1 MTKNVELHLH
11 KWSKMKGALGSVTET
26 GSGGGFSGGS
36 YSSWGGPAMSSYSG
50 IGGSGSQG
58 FANRIKS
65 LVEITEKA
73 KRAINDLDVDGA
85 IGNLHFHDDHVTAIS
100 LQSKLT
106 ALETY
111 AGKVQQYLKDK
122 IDQPFYEKLDKVGDR
137 LEALNISDYKTS
149 NQIGFKKTEVI
160 YSEAG
165 QYMGTREVLAKE
177 VGLKELYQ
185 VDNPYKTRL
194 QAMYDSYKSSD
205 DYKESKLTEEDY
217 LFASYQTRAFTYH
230 SLNDEKAVFEG
241 KRDLLLAAGVVILS
255 IFCPPAGA
263 VVGVVLAAADM
274 YSAASGKDWMTGREL
289 DDGERLMR
297 GAFALFDLVPGVGY
311 LNDLAKTG
319 KVAGFAGIKASLKTS
334 FKEGMEQAAKNVDN
348 FKVLLKNV
356 DDFGK
361 KVVRQV
367 DNYGKQF
374 TTFGLDLVDESALGL
389 SKAAQEGL
397 ERAKAFSLNLPTIGV
412 VEDAMT
418 GQSMMM
424 ADVVETTVGDTA
436 IGSKL
441 ITPAEQFVKGAGDK
455 SLARLKSRH
464 HFYTTKEEFIELL
477 KKGDIPEYLG
487 VHSVDDI
494 LKQQDLIGKV
504 DDGVEELLTNM
515 RKGNYGEMTTDEIFR
530 QRGYERISLDITADL
545 DNVTH
550 HGIDGVYHNPDG
562 HPPYIIAEA
571 KYGGSRLS
579 YLKDGTKQ
587 MESKWIGDRLVDA
600 LGDEQANIIFEAM
613 DDGLVG
619 TQLVNI
625 KKNGVITIN
634 NLDSSGKIIRP

>member
-1 MTKNVELHLH
+1 MTKNVELQLH

-26 GSGGGFSGGS
+26 GSGGS

-73 KRAINDLDVDGA
+73 KRAINELDVDGA

-137 LEALNISDYKTS
+137 LEALTIASYKTS

-160 YSEAG
+160 YSDAG

-185 VDNPYKTRL
+185 VDNPYKKRL

-205 DYKESKLTEEDY
+205 DYKESKLNEEDY
-217 LFASYQTRAFTYH
+217 LFASHQTRAFTYH
-230 SLNDEKAVFEG
+230 SLNDEKAAFEG
-241 KRDLLLAAGVVILS
+241 KRDLLLPAGVVIFS

-263 VVGVVLAAADM
+263 VAGVALAAADM

-319 KVAGFAGIKASLKTS
+319 KVAGLAGIKASLKTS

-348 FKVLLKNV
+348 FKVVLKNV

-361 KVVRQV
+361 KVVTKI
-367 DNYGKQF
+367 DDFGKQ
-374 TTFGLDLVDESALGL
+374 LDNLVTNKVSSLADNVAGKLRYADETL
-389 SKAAQEGL
+389 STAAQN
-397 ERAKAFSLNLPTIGV
+397 FSLNNIGFEPQLVSGAIPTPPPGRLSGV
-412 VEDAMT
+412 
-418 GQSMMM
+418 
-424 ADVVETTVGDTA
+424 ADNLQA
-436 IGSKL
+436 F
-441 ITPAEQFVKGAGDK
+441 AK
-455 SLARLKSRH
+455 SLS
-464 HFYTTKEEFIELL
+464 
-477 KKGDIPEYLG
+477 G
-487 VHSVDDI
+487 SVDEVGSSMNRLSSNTDRFIDDI
-494 LKQQDLIGKV
+494 IRDGSHFDDFGNLKPNATYQTGEHNYLYQT
-504 DDGVEELLTNM
+504 DDFG
-515 RKGNYGEMTTDEIFR
+515 
-530 QRGYERISLDITADL
+530 RISRAQADNLQLKIHDGRLRHNSMTPDKLEGDHAGHIFGDLFGGAPEL
-545 DNVTH
+545 DNLLSQAKDVNLREYRRIERDWADALRANPPKKVEADIKINYD
-550 HGIDGVYHNPDG
+550 GISKRPISFEVNYKIDGIEFLEEIPN
-562 HPPYIIAEA
+562 IN
-571 KYGGSRLS
+571 
-579 YLKDGTKQ
+579 LK
-587 MESKWIGDRLVDA
+587 
-600 LGDEQANIIFEAM
+600 
-613 DDGLVG
+613 
-619 TQLVNI
+619 
-625 KKNGVITIN
+625 
-634 NLDSSGKIIRP
+634 

>member
-36 YSSWGGPAMSSYSG
+36 YSSRGGPAMSSYSG

-65 LVEITEKA
+65 LVAITEKA

-137 LEALNISDYKTS
+137 LEALTIASYKTS
-149 NQIGFKKTEVI
+149 NQIGFKNTKVI
-160 YSEAG
+160 YSDAG

-185 VDNPYKTRL
+185 VDNPYKKRL

-205 DYKESKLTEEDY
+205 DYKESKLSEEDY
-217 LFASYQTRAFTYH
+217 LFASHQTRAFTYH
-230 SLNDEKAVFEG
+230 SLNDEKAASEG
-241 KRDLLLAAGVVILS
+241 KRDLLLATGVVILT

-263 VVGVVLAAADM
+263 VAGVALAAADM

-319 KVAGFAGIKASLKTS
+319 KVAGLAGIKTSLKTS
-334 FKEGMEQAAKNVDN
+334 FKEGMEQAAKNVDT
-348 FKVLLKNV
+348 FKVVLKNV

-361 KVVRQV
+361 KVVTKI
-367 DNYGKQF
+367 DDFGKQ
-374 TTFGLDLVDESALGL
+374 LDNLVTNKVSSLADNVAGKFRLADETL
-389 SKAAQEGL
+389 STAAQN
-397 ERAKAFSLNLPTIGV
+397 FSLNNIGFEPQLV
-412 VEDAMT
+412 SGAIPSPPPGRLSGVADNLQAFAKSLDGSVEEVAKASDVLKEVPYGEHIIKGSHGKKLLAPNVKYVSEEGYEYT
-418 GQSMMM
+418 TDSLGRISSVN
-424 ADVVETTVGDTA
+424 ADNLVLETADRNLYSQRTVGGIDRLPEDDGGHLIA
-436 IGSKL
+436 SMFRGS
-441 ITPAEQFVKGAGDK
+441 
-455 SLARLKSRH
+455 
-464 HFYTTKEEFIELL
+464 
-477 KKGDIPEYLG
+477 GDIDNLVAMHRYVNRSGGEWYTMEQSWKEALEQG
-487 VHSVDDI
+487 RKVSDI
-494 LKQQDLIGKV
+494 EIKPIYSGNSLRPDKFSISYTIEGK
-504 DDGVEELLTNM
+504 LPF
-515 RKGNYGEMTTDEIFR
+515 K
-530 QRGYERISLDITADL
+530 ISIQ
-545 DNVTH
+545 NS
-550 HGIDGVYHNPDG
+550 I
-562 HPPYIIAEA
+562 
-571 KYGGSRLS
+571 
-579 YLKDGTKQ
+579 
-587 MESKWIGDRLVDA
+587 
-600 LGDEQANIIFEAM
+600 
-613 DDGLVG
+613 
-619 TQLVNI
+619 
-625 KKNGVITIN
+625 
-634 NLDSSGKIIRP
+634 